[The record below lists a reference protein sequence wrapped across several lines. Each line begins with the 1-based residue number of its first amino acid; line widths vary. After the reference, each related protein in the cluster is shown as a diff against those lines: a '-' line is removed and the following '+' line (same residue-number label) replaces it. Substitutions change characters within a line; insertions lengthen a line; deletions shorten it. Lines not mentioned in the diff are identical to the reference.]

1 MNKSKIL
8 LLLLITLFIG
18 DLVYGQGCSQCK
30 MLAEQG
36 STADEATFGTNIN
49 YGIIYLMVIP
59 YLMLMFLFRKQII
72 RFVKSMFKAPAK

>member
-1 MNKSKIL
+1 MKRKYIL
-8 LLLLITLFIG
+8 LFLTLILGFSKAFS
-18 DLVYGQGCSQCK
+18 QGCSQCR

>member
-1 MNKSKIL
+1 MKHKFILSFVLVILSLSKA
-8 LLLLITLFIG
+8 FS
-18 DLVYGQGCSQCK
+18 QGCSQCR

-36 STADEATFGTNIN
+36 STADESTFGTNIN

-72 RFVKSMFKAPAK
+72 RFVKSFFKAPSK